1 MYTPDMRD
9 PEIPRDDKKWDLLPI
24 ILAEDQQ
31 YTKRIGSAFSKEKN
45 RQPIAGKN
53 LPAKPHKSA
62 SKKEEKTAKVPNVKK
77 NGNKKSW

>member
-9 PEIPRDDKKWDLLPI
+9 PEIPRDDKKWDLLPN

-45 RQPIAGKN
+45 RQPIAGK
-53 LPAKPHKSA
+53 KPTSQT
-62 SKKEEKTAKVPNVKK
+62 SQVSFKERGKDCQGP
-77 NGNKKSW
+77 